1 MLAMRSARAI
11 ASIGLGAALVAVAL
25 SGCTSDQA
33 GSALSSRKTAKTPT
47 HWPALTFTGTG
58 QTSEKIDIP
67 QGAQSMRVAFACTD
81 VHMAAVYN
89 LLLNPALGGDR
100 SGGCGHLATYTV
112 DVATTFPQVNVTV
125 DDTTSFAMTV
135 TFLPTRAAHNQGLAA
150 NCDALSK
157 VGTAIQSADQ
167 GYAHHDVT
175 AVVWAARMKKA
186 ASDLR
191 VLEPTTGMLHGQL
204 AVLTRAVTAPDAKPG
219 DFAESGPSSFNT
231 ARHIIEQLCEANGS
245 PVQILEPYGG

>member
-1 MLAMRSARAI
+1 
-11 ASIGLGAALVAVAL
+11 
-25 SGCTSDQA
+25 
-33 GSALSSRKTAKTPT
+33 
-47 HWPALTFTGTG
+47 
-58 QTSEKIDIP
+58 
-67 QGAQSMRVAFACTD
+67 
-81 VHMAAVYN
+81 
-89 LLLNPALGGDR
+89 
-100 SGGCGHLATYTV
+100 
-112 DVATTFPQVNVTV
+112 VNVTV

-157 VGTAIQSADQ
+157 VGTAIQAADQ

-175 AVVWAARMKKA
+175 ADVWAARMKKA

-191 VLEPTTGMLHGQL
+191 VLEPTTGMLRGQL

-219 DFAESGPSSFNT
+219 DFGESGPSSFNAAT
-231 ARHIIEQLCEANGS
+231 HIVEQLCEANGS